1 MMFLAAFHS
10 ALRALNRV
18 VGAACGAIAIV
29 IVAVMA
35 LALSASAA
43 TRFTTG
49 IGYDWLIELPPM
61 LTPWLVFPLMGPL
74 YKSGSHIT
82 VDVIGTYLSSG
93 AKRALR
99 MLLAVIVVG
108 ASAVF
113 ATAASEAVALF
124 MRLGQ
129 VVELEIKFPIWWLY
143 FAFPTGFTIL
153 ALFAVEQF
161 LADAIGAE
169 PERASP

>member
-1 MMFLAAFHS
+1 MFFLSAFHN
-10 ALRALNRV
+10 ALRALNNV
-18 VGAACGAIAIV
+18 VSAVCGAVAII
-29 IVAVMA
+29 IVAIMVLA
-35 LALSASAA
+35 LAASAA

-74 YKSGSHIT
+74 YKSGAHIT
-82 VDVIGTYLSSG
+82 VDVIDAYLSSG
-93 AKRALR
+93 SKRVLR
-99 MLLAVIVVG
+99 MVLAAIVVG

-129 VVELEIKFPIWWLY
+129 VVELEIEFPIWWLY
-143 FAFPTGFTIL
+143 FAFPTGFVIL

-161 LADAIGAE
+161 LADMIGAE
-169 PERASP
+169 VEKAEP